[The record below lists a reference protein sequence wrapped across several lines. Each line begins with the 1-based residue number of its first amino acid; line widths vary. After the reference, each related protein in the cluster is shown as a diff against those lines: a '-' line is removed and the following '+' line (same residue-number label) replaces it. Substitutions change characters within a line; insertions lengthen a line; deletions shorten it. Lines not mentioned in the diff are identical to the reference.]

1 MPNPL
6 SLRERV
12 GVRVMTQLSRA
23 RRLRRQSTDAER
35 LLWSKLRDRRMMN
48 CKFRRQFPVGRYVV
62 DFVCRKHNLIIEIDG
77 GHHADRQVYDAVRS
91 EWLQSRGFDV
101 LRYWDNEVLTQMDS
115 VSESIGDALEKR
127 GASYSPSPQP
137 SP

>member
-77 GHHADRQVYDAVRS
+77 GHHADRQVYR
-91 EWLQSRGFDV
+91 RGQV
-101 LRYWDNEVLTQMDS
+101 
-115 VSESIGDALEKR
+115 
-127 GASYSPSPQP
+127 
-137 SP
+137 

>member
-1 MPNPL
+1 M
-6 SLRERV
+6 
-12 GVRVMTQLSRA
+12 RVMAKISRA
-23 RRLRRQSTDAER
+23 RQMRKQSTDAER

-48 CKFRRQFPVGRYVV
+48 CKFRRQYPMGRYIV

-77 GHHADRQVYDAVRS
+77 GHHADQQDYDAVRS
-91 EWLQSRGFDV
+91 EWLRSQGFNV
-101 LRYWDNEVLTQMDS
+101 LRYWDTDVLTRLES
-115 VSESIGDALEKR
+115 VLELIGEALEKR